1 MGKKKIKSKKKIKT
15 KRSWLFDI
23 PLGACVFFIVV
34 GIILGNVF
42 VILTW
47 HEGKMIDK
55 SEAISVAGV
64 YDSYTVHH
72 SARGSLNEIEIR
84 FIDREKLYM
93 DSAYWNTTVQD
104 ALDDLDSG
112 DTVSMLIHPISEY
125 IWEMKTEENTILSFE
140 DAKSGVLAEN
150 LGFSI
155 ILGTFGCFC
164 AIMGTVSLIL
174 QLLERRRKRGN
185 SKK

>member
-1 MGKKKIKSKKKIKT
+1 MKKSMNKKKIKT
-15 KRSWLFDI
+15 KRSWLLDI
-23 PLGACVFFIVV
+23 PIGACVFFLVV

-55 SEAISVAGV
+55 SEATSVAGV
-64 YDSYTVHH
+64 YDSYTMHH
-72 SARGSLNEIEIR
+72 SPKGSLNEIEIR

-155 ILGTFGCFC
+155 ILGTFGYFC

-174 QLLERRRKRGN
+174 QLSERRRKRGN

>member
-1 MGKKKIKSKKKIKT
+1 MGKKKFKSKKKIKT
-15 KRSWLFDI
+15 KRSWLLDI

-34 GIILGNVF
+34 GIVLGNVF

-55 SEAISVAGV
+55 SEAISLSGV
-64 YDSYTVHH
+64 YDSYTLHH
-72 SARGSLNEIEIR
+72 SPKGSINEIEIR

-93 DSAYWNTTVQD
+93 DAAYWNTAVKD

-112 DTVSMLIHPISEY
+112 DTVSMLIHPISNY

-140 DAKSGVLAEN
+140 DAKSGVFAEN
-150 LGFSI
+150 LGYSI
-155 ILGTFGCFC
+155 IVGTFGYFC

-174 QLLERRRKRGN
+174 QLIERKRKN
-185 SKK
+185 FLSK

>member
-1 MGKKKIKSKKKIKT
+1 MSKKKNKKKIKI
-15 KRSWLFDI
+15 KRSWLLDI

-34 GIILGNVF
+34 GIVLGNVF

-72 SARGSLNEIEIR
+72 SAKGSLNEIEIR
-84 FIDREKLYM
+84 FNDRERLYM
-93 DSAYWNTTVQD
+93 DSAYWNTTIEE

-125 IWEMKTEENTILSFE
+125 VWEMKTEENTILSFE
-140 DAKSGVLAEN
+140 DAKIGVLAEN

-155 ILGTFGCFC
+155 ILGTFGYFC

>member
-1 MGKKKIKSKKKIKT
+1 MRKKKIKT
-15 KRSWLFDI
+15 KRFWLLDI
-23 PLGACVFFIVV
+23 PISACVFFIVV

-47 HEGKMIDK
+47 HEGKIINK
-55 SEAISVAGV
+55 SDAVSVVGV
-64 YDSYTVHH
+64 YDSYTLHH
-72 SARGSLNEIEIR
+72 SPKGYLNEIEIR

-112 DTVSMLIHPISEY
+112 DTVNMLIHPILED

-155 ILGTFGCFC
+155 ILGTFGYFC
-164 AIMGTVSLIL
+164 AIMGAVSLIL
-174 QLLERRRKRGN
+174 QLVERKR
-185 SKK
+185 KKENCKK

>member
-1 MGKKKIKSKKKIKT
+1 MGKKKFKSKKKHKT
-15 KRSWLFDI
+15 KRSWLLDI
-23 PLGACVFFIVV
+23 PIGACVIFIVV

-55 SEAISVAGV
+55 SEAISVVGV
-64 YDSYTVHH
+64 YDSYTLHH
-72 SARGSLNEIEIR
+72 SPKGSINEIEIR

-93 DSAYWNTTVQD
+93 DSAYWNTATRA
-104 ALDDLDSG
+104 ALDGLDSG
-112 DTVSMLIHPISEY
+112 DTVSMLIHPISKY
-125 IWEMKTEENTILSFE
+125 IWEMRTEEDVILNFQ

-155 ILGTFGCFC
+155 ILGTFGYLS
-164 AIMGTVSLIL
+164 AIMATVSLIL
-174 QLLERRRKRGN
+174 QLSERRRKKGN

>member
-15 KRSWLFDI
+15 KRSWLLDI
-23 PLGACVFFIVV
+23 PIGACVFFIVV

-55 SEAISVAGV
+55 SEATSVAGV
-64 YDSYTVHH
+64 YDSYTMHH
-72 SARGSLNEIEIR
+72 SPKGSINEIEIR

-93 DSAYWNTTVQD
+93 DSAYWNTTVQG

-112 DTVSMLIHPISEY
+112 DTVSMLIHPISKY

-155 ILGTFGCFC
+155 ILGTFGYFC

-174 QLLERRRKRGN
+174 QLSERRRKRGN